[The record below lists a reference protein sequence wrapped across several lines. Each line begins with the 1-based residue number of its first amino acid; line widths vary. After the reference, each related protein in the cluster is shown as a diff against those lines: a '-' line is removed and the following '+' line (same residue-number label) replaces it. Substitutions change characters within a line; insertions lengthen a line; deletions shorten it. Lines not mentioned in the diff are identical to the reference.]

1 MKAYRQK
8 SQSEQLIS
16 RIEKSIPTREVSRIG
31 FTLLLLLLTTLIPL
45 SCSVSDD
52 DEVSTTL
59 PVDATRTVYVQYLD
73 DTATVLIPSGVK
85 GVTCDVHGA
94 DVTLTSTNESK
105 EISYRLSGT
114 STNGSFTYNG
124 SYKCTLMLEGLNL
137 VSTTGAAIDIECGKR
152 IAMHLSEGTENTLE
166 DAPNGTQKA
175 AFYCKGH
182 LEISGSGSL
191 TLTGNTRHALSTK
204 EYLLLKKSTGRLT
217 ILSAES
223 DGIHAGQY
231 FRMNGGTVII
241 NKVGSDAIQAEATD
255 DPTDEYNGQLF
266 VRDGSIT
273 AVLDQQ
279 DSKGLKADSLITVTG
294 GKIDIQANGNGSR
307 GIQTSGNMWIGEGE
321 NGAPEITIAAAGA
334 KCTVPED
341 ADDPHKCMGIKV
353 EGNLTIDAG
362 KVVVTNTG
370 KKSKAIRVYGTYTKN
385 GGQVVGA
392 VDNSD

>member
-1 MKAYRQK
+1 
-8 SQSEQLIS
+8 
-16 RIEKSIPTREVSRIG
+16 
-31 FTLLLLLLTTLIPL
+31 
-45 SCSVSDD
+45 
-52 DEVSTTL
+52 
-59 PVDATRTVYVQYLD
+59 
-73 DTATVLIPSGVK
+73 
-85 GVTCDVHGA
+85 
-94 DVTLTSTNESK
+94 
-105 EISYRLSGT
+105 
-114 STNGSFTYNG
+114 
-124 SYKCTLMLEGLNL
+124 
-137 VSTTGAAIDIECGKR
+137 
-152 IAMHLSEGTENTLE
+152 MHLSEGTENTLE